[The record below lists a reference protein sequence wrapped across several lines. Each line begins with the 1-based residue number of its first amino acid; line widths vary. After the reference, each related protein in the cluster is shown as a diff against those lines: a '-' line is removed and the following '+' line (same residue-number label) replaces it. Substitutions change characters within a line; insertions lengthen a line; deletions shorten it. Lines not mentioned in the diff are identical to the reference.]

1 MDEADDIG
9 LRFFLVAQLMRMPY
23 GWNCVIE
30 GDKARR
36 AWKPTGDH
44 DRSPESIFRAA
55 ALAVGGNRPETSYTT
70 DERIERDLDGSFKW
84 SVDPM
89 TGDYRFRRRD
99 DACPKCKG
107 RMQIRKREA
116 VGLPVNL
123 KADLA
128 PAAMAFTE
136 SWEDCDMHG
145 SGQED
150 YCLV

>member
-1 MDEADDIG
+1 MSDADDIG
-9 LRFFLVAQLMRMPY
+9 LRFYLVAQLMRMPY
-23 GWNCVIE
+23 GWNRVIE

-89 TGDYRFRRRD
+89 TGDYRFHRRD
-99 DACPKCKG
+99 DACPKCRG
-107 RMQIRKREA
+107 RKRVSKRGVVRLDA
-116 VGLPVNL
+116 TL

-128 PAAMAFTE
+128 ADAIASTE
-136 SWEDCDMHG
+136 IWEDCDMHG

-150 YCLV
+150 D